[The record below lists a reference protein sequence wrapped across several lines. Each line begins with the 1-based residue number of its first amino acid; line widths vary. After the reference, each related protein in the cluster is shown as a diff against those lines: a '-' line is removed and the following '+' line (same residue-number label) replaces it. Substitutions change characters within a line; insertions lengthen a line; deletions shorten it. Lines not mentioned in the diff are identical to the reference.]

1 MTMLRKLL
9 FLSFFAFLFFSFQCS
24 AQQFGFGGQQITPE
38 DMHCGQKFA
47 DVNYVGDGQAY
58 HTMDIYL
65 PDTPAERYP
74 VVVHIYGSAWF
85 SNNSKGAADLGTIC
99 TALLRAGY
107 AVACPN
113 HRSSQDAQ
121 WPAQCHDI
129 KAAIRFLRAH
139 ADEYKLDPQFV
150 ATSGFSS
157 GGHLSSMMAATTGT
171 KTAKVGKLNVD
182 LEGSLGD
189 CLSQPSTI
197 FAAVDFSGPIDLE
210 HMDCAGPRDMQFSP
224 EEALLGCPL
233 TPENH
238 DRYRSLSPLAY
249 LDKKDAPI
257 IIFHGTA
264 DNVVPFCQGE
274 DWAKAVQK
282 AGVKTEFHPVPE
294 GGHGFNGMYS
304 DENLSR
310 MISFLDAARGF
321 DRSSQPVAAAAPQT
335 AMPEPAAP
343 SLEYV
348 MTLKVKIDGAFNVG
362 ATQHGN
368 RFVIPITGGT
378 FAGPKIHGEV
388 LAGGADYQLQRP
400 DMHRTELEAIYCIRT
415 HDGVSIHV
423 RNWGIIAGE
432 GAATYFV
439 TQPRFEAPAD
449 GPYAW
454 LNDGIYVC
462 RPDFSGGEQGMIHLN
477 VWRVK

>member
-1 MTMLRKLL
+1 MLRKYLSL
-9 FLSFFAFLFFSFQCS
+9 CLFTFLSLSSLS

-38 DMHCGQKFA
+38 DMHCGKKFA
-47 DVNYVGDGQAY
+47 DVNYVGDDQAY

-85 SNNSKGAADLGTIC
+85 SNSSKGMADLGTIC
-99 TALLRAGY
+99 TALLKAGY

-139 ADEYKLDPQFV
+139 ADEYKLDPDFV

-157 GGHLSSMMAATTGT
+157 GGHLSSVMAATTGT
-171 KTAKVGKLNVD
+171 KTAKVGKLDVD
-182 LEGSLGD
+182 LEGSLGG
-189 CLSQPSTI
+189 CLNQPSTI

-210 HMDCAGPRDMQFSP
+210 HMDCAGPREMQFSP

-233 TPENH
+233 SEENH
-238 DRYRSLSPLAY
+238 DRYYSLSPLAY
-249 LDKKDAPI
+249 LDKNDAPI

-274 DWAKAVQK
+274 DWSKAVQK
-282 AGVKTEFHPVPE
+282 AGVKTEFHPVLD

-304 DENLSR
+304 DENLDAMVR
-310 MISFLDAARGF
+310 FLDEARGF
-321 DRSSQPVAAAAPQT
+321 ERSQQSSVAPLTKVVAN
-335 AMPEPAAP
+335 EPPAP

-348 MTLKVKIDGAFNVG
+348 LTLKVKIDGQAFSVG
-362 ATQHGN
+362 KTSHGN

-378 FAGPKIHGEV
+378 FAGPNIHGEV
-388 LAGGADYQLQRP
+388 LAGGADYQLQQP
-400 DMHRTELEAIYCIRT
+400 DLKRTELEAIYCIRT

-423 RNWGIIAGE
+423 RNEGIITGE
-432 GAATYFV
+432 GMQTYFF
-439 TQPRFEAPAD
+439 TAPKFEAPAD
-449 GPYAW
+449 SPYAW

-462 RPDFSGGEQGMIHLN
+462 RPDFSGGEQGMITLH
-477 VWRVK
+477 VWKVK

>member
-1 MTMLRKLL
+1 MMMLT
-9 FLSFFAFLFFSFQCS
+9 AN
-24 AQQFGFGGQQITPE
+24 AQFGGGFGGGMPMGGGFGFGGQQIKNE
-38 DMHCGQKFA
+38 DMGCSEKFT
-47 DVNYVGDGQAY
+47 DINYAGDDKAY
-58 HTMDIYL
+58 HTLDVYL
-65 PDTPAERYP
+65 PEKKADKYP

-85 SNNSKGAADLGTIC
+85 SNSSKGMADLGTIC
-99 TALLRAGY
+99 TALLKAGY

-121 WPAQCHDI
+121 WPAQSHDI

-139 ADEYKLDPQFV
+139 AAEYNLDPKYI

-157 GGHLSSMMAATTGT
+157 GGHLSSVMAATTGT
-171 KTAKVGKLNVD
+171 KTAKVGKLDVD
-182 LEGSLGD
+182 LEGSLGN
-189 CLSQPSTI
+189 CLDQPSGI

-210 HMDCAGPRDMQFSP
+210 HMDCAGEREMQFSP

-233 TPENH
+233 TKENH

-274 DWAKAVQK
+274 DWSKAVQK
-282 AGVKTEFHPVPE
+282 AGVKTEFHPVPD

-304 DENLSR
+304 DENLAAMVR
-310 MISFLDAARGF
+310 FLDEARGF
-321 DRSSQPVAAAAPQT
+321 DRSKQAAAPAAQVST
-335 AMPEPAAP
+335 ATSTPAAP

-348 MTLKVKIDGAFNVG
+348 LTLKVKIDGAFNVG

-378 FAGPKIHGEV
+378 FEGPSIRGEV

-432 GAATYFV
+432 GEQTYFV

-449 GPYAW
+449 SPYAW

-462 RPDFSGGEQGMIHLN
+462 RPDFSGGEQGMIKLN